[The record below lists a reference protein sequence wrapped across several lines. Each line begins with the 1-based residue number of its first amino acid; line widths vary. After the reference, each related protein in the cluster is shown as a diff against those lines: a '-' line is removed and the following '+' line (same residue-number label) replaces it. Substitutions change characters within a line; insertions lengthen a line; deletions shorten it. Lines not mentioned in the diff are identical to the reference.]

1 MYFDS
6 TTLELGYETQPPRD
20 LKDDRDDGTRTDH
33 DRVFF
38 IVLAIACTLFLIGT
52 FFIKPVD
59 IFDSLVTWSLRLS
72 LGAVVAV
79 CIWILHDWDSR
90 W

>member
-1 MYFDS
+1 MYYDS
-6 TTLELGYETQPPRD
+6 TTIELGYETQPPRD

-38 IVLAIACTLFLIGT
+38 IVLVIACTLFLIAT
-52 FFIKPVD
+52 VFIKPAGV
-59 IFDSLVTWSLRLS
+59 FELVATWSLRLC

-79 CIWILHDWDSR
+79 CIWILHDWEAR
-90 W
+90 